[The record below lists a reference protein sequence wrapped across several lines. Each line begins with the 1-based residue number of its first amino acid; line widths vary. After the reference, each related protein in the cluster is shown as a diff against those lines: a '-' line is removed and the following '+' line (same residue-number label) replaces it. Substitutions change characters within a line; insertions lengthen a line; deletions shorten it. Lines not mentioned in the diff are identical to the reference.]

1 MVKTLSVF
9 SGSLRQAIVG
19 GRSVVLKVF
28 VSIFIISGLVEI
40 GYSQSETTSKETS
53 SFFRPDYATV
63 SLGYATRSN
72 QQHGLTLNAAF
83 RSPLSSD
90 FDLEGRIFERR
101 FVDTGFGFA
110 FVGFLPDLVKTGSSG
125 ANIEPMLG
133 ASFTVWPTTVAVGI
147 PMGLEFHQPIISI
160 LDLSIGGTVEP
171 QFNLNSDKNT
181 VIVDVRIGI
190 RYHQ

>member
-1 MVKTLSVF
+1 MSC
-9 SGSLRQAIVG
+9 
-19 GRSVVLKVF
+19 
-28 VSIFIISGLVEI
+28 LVEL
-40 GYSQSETTSKETS
+40 GYSQTKTTTKETAG
-53 SFFRPDYATV
+53 FYRPDYATV
-63 SLGYATRSN
+63 SLGFATRSN
-72 QQHGLTLNAAF
+72 NMNGLTLNAAF

-101 FVDTGFGFA
+101 FADTGFGFA
-110 FVGFLPDLVKTGSSG
+110 FVGFLPDLVKIGDSG

-133 ASFTVWPTTVAVGI
+133 ASFTVWTYTVAIGI

-171 QFNLNSDKNT
+171 QFNLNSDKNS